1 MIHAKQR
8 WLKGGGTGL
17 LCLFVR
23 SRTAPCIYL
32 RCSSP
37 ARSGI
42 QFSTSQMKQLMA
54 VVSEAMSS
62 SPTRPFHLCVQLS
75 NSGRTRAH
83 HSGAPALPNRAY
95 NVVAGRQLT
104 MWAPNQGVSRIP
116 CLRFESSP
124 GLSCSLP
131 GLALFLISQPS
142 ECAQANT
149 QRRSRPLA
157 AGGSLRVLAA

>member
-1 MIHAKQR
+1 MLHAKHR

-62 SPTRPFHLCVQLS
+62 SPTPIPPLLQLS

-104 MWAPNQGVSRIP
+104 MWAPSQGVSRIP
-116 CLRFESSP
+116 CLRFESSQ
-124 GLSCSLP
+124 GLSCCSLP

-142 ECAQANT
+142 RCAQANT